1 MSDKTE
7 KKQVTISREDLIKHL
22 AKECKYYQSAVRDV
36 WDKTEE
42 YIYDT
47 LANLPEDEDIVIKL
61 FNGIRIEASVNPAK
75 EKFVFYKGK
84 NYTVSENVK
93 MKIKFSRYAKEKV
106 NNQRD
111 LYKYEF
117 KEKKENKN
125 GKQKNDSNGST
136 ERTETDGQENR

>member
-7 KKQVTISREDLIKHL
+7 KKQVTISREDLIKYL

-61 FNGIRIEASVNPAK
+61 FNGIRIEASVDPAK

-117 KEKKENKN
+117 KEKKENEN

>member
-1 MSDKTE
+1 MSDKKE
-7 KKQVTISREDLIKHL
+7 RKQVLISREDLIKYI

-61 FNGIRIEASVNPAK
+61 FNGIRIEANVDPAK

-117 KEKKENKN
+117 KDKKENQY
-125 GKQKNDSNGST
+125 GKQENDSHRGIECSEING
-136 ERTETDGQENR
+136 